1 MKKILMLLVSAS
13 LFATAAFSQDK
24 ISLHNGTT
32 IDGKVIRV
40 SEYTIDYTFQNETAE
55 QTVSKY
61 AVDNIVYGSS
71 GRTEHVTDKVNIS
84 GEEGWKN
91 VVLLEDKS
99 QITGLTKVDN
109 IKGKSAFFNMRSAN
123 GTDTK
128 ATLDL
133 KKKAAKLGCSFVYV
147 TADKDSRFGTGL
159 GSNQTT
165 KQAIALKY

>member
-1 MKKILMLLVSAS
+1 MKKILMLLIGAS
-13 LFATAAFSQDK
+13 LTTISFAQDK
-24 ISLHNGTT
+24 ISLHNGTS

-40 SEYTIDYTFQNETAE
+40 SEYTIDYTFKNETAE

-123 GTDTK
+123 GTDNK

-133 KKKAAKLGCSFVYV
+133 KKKAAKLGCEFVYV

-165 KQAIALKY
+165 KQAVALKY